1 MNGLTINLND
11 IKFNETCSVI
21 KEMIV
26 NDDSISNRFVINFDL
41 YIQ

>member
-11 IKFNETCSVI
+11 IKFNEACSVI
-21 KEMIV
+21 KEMSV